1 MKSNTDSAEALLA
14 FALDTAKKHGATA
27 ADAMFVSGV
36 STEVK
41 IRLGESENVKRS
53 RSKGLGLRVFI
64 GNRSATTSTSDL
76 THNAVEGLIQRTCE
90 AASVLAPDEHAGL
103 PAEQA
108 FSEAP
113 GLDLDLFDDRLISF
127 DADRALHTAKA
138 CEAAAFEADP
148 RITKSEGAE
157 MSWGYSESVFANSLG
172 IIRRRRGGNAGFW
185 TCPIAEENGGME
197 RDYWYTSARNLD
209 DLLDPDTV
217 GKIAAKRTLRRLGAS
232 QPKTASVPVIY
243 ENTL

>member
-14 FALDTAKKHGATA
+14 FALDTAKKYGATA

-108 FSEAP
+108 FSE
-113 GLDLDLFDDRLISF
+113 
-127 DADRALHTAKA
+127 
-138 CEAAAFEADP
+138 
-148 RITKSEGAE
+148 TKI
-157 MSWGYSESVFANSLG
+157 WTWIYSTTVY
-172 IIRRRRGGNAGFW
+172 
-185 TCPIAEENGGME
+185 CPSM
-197 RDYWYTSARNLD
+197 R
-209 DLLDPDTV
+209 TV
-217 GKIAAKRTLRRLGAS
+217 RSI
-232 QPKTASVPVIY
+232 QPKPVKPLHLRP
-243 ENTL
+243 TLALQSPRERK